1 MNAEF
6 QFQYIGG
13 HLAFSIFFIYN
24 FFFLCSS
31 IFQHTFLQ
39 SYILPEGFS
48 ICFWSHLQVSAFFTL
63 VILAFPWSL
72 SSLLQMLSP
81 IILYRCFILYFLT
94 AWILQNNRQVVLKIF
109 NMLHKK
115 KETAKNAHHK
125 NVTGQY
131 FQYLN
136 TTMQLTTQYMQ
147 SKLSWQ
153 LSKNIVQE
161 TTSRFHYWDLLGDS
175 VAKFKTHPADLNVFS
190 VQTWYLTRKFIC
202 SAAGLK
208 CNLY

>member
-1 MNAEF
+1 MISFVVIFTIKTSRIKTIFNYKLYLINILFENY
-6 QFQYIGG
+6 QFVNFFVILQWIYVFVKKIILIITSLPIPLGRLSLVWMLNFNFNIQG
-13 HLAFSIFFIYN
+13 VTWLLAYFSYN

-94 AWILQNNRQVVLKIF
+94 AWILQNNRQVALKIF
-109 NMLHKK
+109 NMLHRK

-125 NVTGQY
+125 NVTDQY

-136 TTMQLTTQYMQ
+136 TTMQRTT
-147 SKLSWQ
+147 
-153 LSKNIVQE
+153 
-161 TTSRFHYWDLLGDS
+161 
-175 VAKFKTHPADLNVFS
+175 
-190 VQTWYLTRKFIC
+190 
-202 SAAGLK
+202 
-208 CNLY
+208 